1 MANTLEYAIS
11 LKDGFTGVASKI
23 KDSTKGVQD
32 GIDRLSK
39 TASSGMSAL
48 SGDFSKLGDT
58 ISGIGGPAA
67 AMGAVVVGALGSILT
82 KTMEASEGFRKL
94 SEKTG
99 ASVEFLSGFTQ
110 AADDVFVSSEAVNT
124 SLGIFAKKLGGV
136 EDAMDG
142 SGITSGTFAKK
153 LKEIG
158 VDSDNM
164 EEALLA
170 VADRFAGM
178 ANGADKTALA
188 VQLFGKQGTE
198 LIPILNKGRAGIQEM
213 TSAAKELGLVMT
225 TETTEAVTRLKTTL
239 DNLGDRVEG
248 AKMNLGQGLV
258 KAAADAGDA
267 FLKFD
272 DQQRIMWQRADADNW
287 LGMTLRVYKTFTD
300 VNGQM
305 VKTLSVS
312 NQALRERGEWAMKDA
327 GAIHDAT
334 RATVDMGTALENI
347 DGPTRTAGQLA
358 GEMADALRIA
368 TIKEYDAKQA
378 AEQLAA
384 KQQALADATNN
395 VNSAFGGT
403 PKAMD
408 NAEKAIE
415 LFKLSTGGTTK
426 AQFEQQQAME
436 AIRSALD
443 KGIITYADA
452 AKALIGLRDGTLTT
466 EDAFRKAGAAGA
478 FYRDETEKLIAA
490 SEKLKPKEVTLTVHN
505 KWDDGEGVWDRYV
518 AAQDKTVTVRFN
530 MVAGTNVESDTGGNT
545 RAKGGP
551 VKKSTPYLVGEQG
564 PEMFVPYASGYIVP
578 NSGPYV
584 DPGQRAASGA
594 ASTFNV
600 NNPGITINSVN
611 GAAIA
616 QQIARSNANTAR
628 RARARA
634 SFMG

>member
-1 MANTLEYAIS
+1 MGNSLEYAIN
-11 LKDGFTGVASKI
+11 LRDGFSGVASKV
-23 KDSTKGVQD
+23 KGSVD
-32 GIDRLSK
+32 DIGKGIQNLSK

-48 SGDFSKLGDT
+48 SGDFSKLGDV
-58 ISGIGGPAA
+58 IGGIGGPAA
-67 AMGAVVVGALGSILT
+67 AMGAAVVGALGGILT

-110 AADDVFVSSEAVNT
+110 AADDVFVSSEAVNA
-124 SLGIFAKKLGGV
+124 SLTIFAKKLGGA

-142 SGITSGTFAKK
+142 SGTTAGAFAKK
-153 LKEIG
+153 LAELGIVSG
-158 VDSDNM
+158 DM
-164 EEALLA
+164 EDALGQ

-178 ANGADKTALA
+178 KDGSEKTALA
-188 VQLFGKQGTE
+188 VQLFGKQGVE
-198 LIPILNKGRAGIQEM
+198 LIPILNKGRDAINEM
-213 TSAAKELGLVMT
+213 TAAAKEMGLVMT
-225 TETTEAVTRLKTTL
+225 TETTQAVTRLKQVL
-239 DNLGDRVEG
+239 DNLSDRAEG
-248 AKMNLGQGLV
+248 AALNMGSGLV
-258 KAAADAGDA
+258 KAAADAGEA

-272 DQQRIMWQRADADNW
+272 DKQRVMWQRADADNW
-287 LGMTLRVYKTFTD
+287 LGMTLRVYKTYTE
-300 VNGQM
+300 VNDKL

-312 NQALRERGEWAMKDA
+312 SQALRERGEWAMRDA
-327 GAIHDAT
+327 GSIHDAT
-334 RATVDMGTALENI
+334 RATVDMGQALENV

-358 GEMADALRIA
+358 GEMAEAFHIA
-368 TIKEYDAKQA
+368 TMKEYYAKEA

-408 NAEKAIE
+408 NAEKAMQIFR
-415 LFKLSTGGTTK
+415 LNTGGTTK

-443 KGIITYADA
+443 NGALTYEAA

-466 EDAFRKAGAAGA
+466 AAAFDIAGAAGA
-478 FYRDETEKLIAA
+478 GYRKETELVIATA
-490 SEKLKPKEVTLTVHN
+490 DRLKPKEVTLTVHN
-505 KWDDGEGVWDRYV
+505 KWDDGEGVWDRYI

-530 MVAGTNVESDTGGNT
+530 MVQGTNVEEDQGGNH

-551 VKKSTPYLVGEQG
+551 VKKGQPYTVGEQG

-578 NSGPYV
+578 NSQTPYT
-584 DPGQRAASGA
+584 DPGTKVNQS
-594 ASTFNV
+594 FNV
-600 NNPGITINSVN
+600 NNPSIIINSAN

-616 QQIARSNANTAR
+616 QQIARQNLNVAR

-634 SFMG
+634 SLTG